1 MYGWS
6 VPNYT
11 YLPNQYYLH
20 PAPAWP
26 RSSYS
31 VYGKRH
37 GKAGYGAYGTDE
49 YGIPFL
55 IPIGVGLTGWWMW
68 SKRDIYTG
76 AMVGAALGAAY
87 GTSKDEGMYKWGLV
101 GSMLGWAGMTVYSKW
116 VK

>member
-11 YLPNQYYLH
+11 YLPSQYNLH

-31 VYGKRH
+31 VFGRGSDY
-37 GKAGYGAYGTDE
+37 AGGTDAYGA
-49 YGIPFL
+49 IPL
-55 IPIGVGLTGWWMW
+55 LVPAAVVGFWAWT
-68 SKRDIYTG
+68 KRDIYTA
-76 AMVGAALGAAY
+76 AMVGGAVGAAY
-87 GTSKDEGMYKWGLV
+87 GASKDEGMYKWGLV